1 VVKRC
6 TLLSFALLC
15 TVASLLAQNK
25 PLKDSTSII
34 ISLDNS
40 RNQNKQIDSV
50 YLVFDSYAR
59 NAAGLVKQVFY
70 PENNQIALTLP
81 KGKYYVDVYCLGAF
95 TDRQFNQ
102 VITAKRKRINRLT
115 VKLRYESFFTP
126 GFADIPNEQIDLA
139 NLSITKSSTFR

>member
-6 TLLSFALLC
+6 TLLSIALIC
-15 TVASLLAQNK
+15 SASYLRAQNK

-34 ISLDNS
+34 ITLDNS

-50 YLVFDSYAR
+50 YLVFDSYER

-70 PENNQIALTLP
+70 PVGNQIQLTLP

-102 VITAKRKRINRLT
+102 IVNARKKRTGRLS
-115 VKLRYESFFTP
+115 VKLRQQSFFMP
-126 GFADIPNEQIDLA
+126 GLADIPNEQIDLA
-139 NLSITKSSTFR
+139 NLSITRYTSSR